1 MKANLAFPLGI
12 HPSPLPPSFPVI
24 HTHPHAP
31 PCSPADCNL
40 LSELYNRGNEIA
52 DHTVTHTSLLGLDA
66 AGLEREIL
74 GARSELAACGIPEE
88 DVVGLRA
95 PYLET
100 KTEVRQL
107 LHENGFLYERCA
119 GPLQLVDGRGVH
131 VKEAVC

>member
-1 MKANLAFPLGI
+1 MGEDAAGRGAGTRRCTEHSSGCRLLRLCRATP
-12 HPSPLPPSFPVI
+12 PSTTRLPPLS
-24 HTHPHAP
+24 
-31 PCSPADCNL
+31 ADCNL

-74 GARSELAACGIPEE
+74 GARAELAACGIPEE

-107 LHENGFLYERCA
+107 LHENGFLYER
-119 GPLQLVDGRGVH
+119 
-131 VKEAVC
+131 